1 MLSSHANRLP
11 ESELSEAEVDAVWV
25 RAAVKAMEQR
35 CEDHHAILQSSGLAP
50 SDYEGFDRRLPLNKS
65 DAFFEHASQ
74 HLRDDLFG
82 FHIGKTTPTGSFGV
96 IAYLGIAS
104 ATLEQ
109 AIQNHVKYVNIFV
122 DGYRLA
128 FNRAGETAQLVYLEA
143 DRGSYLQRQANEAGI
158 AALLSNY
165 RHGTGRVLRPAEI
178 HFHHQRTETPAE
190 MKLFFG
196 CPVHF
201 GSDIHGI
208 VFRTPDLDTPLVHA
222 DTDLVKLMSNIADG
236 ILDKRS
242 SAPKSFISNVEFHI
256 INGLSK
262 GQSSASMVAKK
273 IALTE
278 RTFARRLND
287 EGTTFSDVL
296 EGVRRN
302 LSEEYLSKSELAL
315 PEIAFL
321 LGYSDSPAFIR
332 AYKRWYGT
340 TPGARASE
348 VRGLKAS

>member
-1 MLSSHANRLP
+1 MLSFHAKLLP
-11 ESELSEAEVDAVWV
+11 EGTLSEAEVDAVWV
-25 RAAVKAMEQR
+25 KAAVEALEQQG
-35 CEDHHAILQSSGLAP
+35 EDCTSVLKSSELAP
-50 SDYEGFDRRLPLNKS
+50 SDFDAFDRRLPLRKS
-65 DAFFEHASQ
+65 DAFFEEAA
-74 HLRDDLFG
+74 RYTRNDLFG
-82 FHIGKTTPTGSFGV
+82 FHVGKSTPTGSFGI

-109 AIQNHVKYVNIFV
+109 AILNHVKYINIFV

-128 FNRAGETAQLVYLEA
+128 FNREKETTQLIYRET
-143 DRGSYLQRQANEAGI
+143 DRGSYLQRQANEAGM
-158 AALLSNY
+158 AALLTNY
-165 RHGTGRVLRPAEI
+165 RQGTGRTLRPAEI

-208 VFRTPDLDTPLVHA
+208 VFRTSDLETPLVHA

-236 ILDKRS
+236 ILDKRR

-256 INGLSK
+256 IDGLSK

-273 IALTE
+273 IAMTE

-321 LGYSDSPAFIR
+321 LGYSDSPSFIR
-332 AYKRWYGT
+332 AYKRWFGK
-340 TPGARASE
+340 TPGAHASE